1 MRNRLTTL
9 FAAFAFAGAVFAR
22 AEPAAITTTGTLV
35 SKGVDS
41 LVVRIDDHGHRIT
54 FGIDRTTVLPDGLV
68 AGRRISVVY
77 HPTGSTG
84 QTADNVTLLDS
95 GLPRAHQSVKK
106 SEAKPGSKGA
116 SS

>member
-22 AEPAAITTTGTLV
+22 AEPAGITTTGTLV
-35 SKGVDS
+35 SKSADS

-54 FGIDRTTVLPDGLV
+54 FGIGRETVLPDGLV
-68 AGRRISVVY
+68 AGHRVSVVY
-77 HPTGSTG
+77 HSTGSTG
-84 QTADNVTLLDS
+84 QTADNVTLIDS
-95 GLPRAHQSVKK
+95 GQPKLRHPVKK
-106 SEAKPGSKGA
+106 GGARPSSKGA